1 MKKYGWTLMA
11 LLTAAALTGT
21 VYAEGG
27 AAKERPAKERTPKEH
42 GQRFKDSDSNG
53 DGKLSLEEFKAEA
66 AKNIEKRFE
75 NADTDKDGFLTRE
88 ELKAAH
94 GKKPGKPMEEPAD

>member
-1 MKKYGWTLMA
+1 MKKHGWTLMA
-11 LLTAAALTGT
+11 LLAAAALTGS

-27 AAKERPAKERTPKEH
+27 AAKERPPKDH
-42 GQRFKDSDSNG
+42 GQRFKDSDTNG
-53 DGKLSLEEFKAEA
+53 DDKLSLEEFKADIV
-66 AKNIEKRFE
+66 KNIEKRFE

-94 GKKPGKPMEEPAD
+94 GKKPGKPTEEPAD